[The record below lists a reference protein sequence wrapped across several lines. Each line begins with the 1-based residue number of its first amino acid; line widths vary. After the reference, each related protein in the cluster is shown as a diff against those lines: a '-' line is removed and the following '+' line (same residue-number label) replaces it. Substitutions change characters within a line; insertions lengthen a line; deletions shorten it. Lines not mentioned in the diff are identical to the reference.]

1 MISLICGE
9 KYPWETQWKDWWLP
23 EAGVAEIGEMGE
35 EAINLCKK
43 ICKTLWCYTHDKCY
57 KSAGY
62 YCSYFYLKTFSWD
75 LNEEKNQPHVSSRRV
90 QRRKLVQRPKDKNAL
105 GPVKNW
111 IKSRCGCSA
120 VEGGGVVRE
129 EVSVISRT
137 ELRRVPKQS
146 KRLTLKKIAL
156 IFLGD

>member
-1 MISLICGE
+1 M
-9 KYPWETQWKDWWLP
+9 
-23 EAGVAEIGEMGE
+23 
-35 EAINLCKK
+35 
-43 ICKTLWCYTHDKCY
+43 
-57 KSAGY
+57 
-62 YCSYFYLKTFSWD
+62 
-75 LNEEKNQPHVSSRRV
+75 NEEKNQPHVSSRRV

-111 IKSRCGCSA
+111 IKSRCGWSA

-137 ELRRVPKQS
+137 ELRRAPKQS